1 LICRIDDQS
10 ISGKIAKDIFSD
22 LWENGGNVDQIIEAR
37 GLKQISDSA
46 ELEQVIEKILSKF
59 REQAD
64 QVRQGQEKVLGFL
77 VGQVMKETG
86 GKANPKAVNEILSN
100 KLSP

>member
-1 LICRIDDQS
+1 
-10 ISGKIAKDIFSD
+10 
-22 LWENGGNVDQIIEAR
+22 IIEAR

-46 ELEQVIEKILSKF
+46 ELEQIVEKILSKF
-59 REQAD
+59 SEQAD
-64 QVRQGQEKVLGFL
+64 QVRQGQGKVLGFL

-86 GKANPKAVNEILSN
+86 GKANPKAVNEILSR